1 MFLGRI
7 LRTEEV
13 KHFESSLDDHQLA
26 KNSDGVSIL
35 EQAIREHNLVAA
47 SKVYNNISFEQLGSL
62 LGVSTEEA
70 EKLASDMITQDRLAG
85 TIDQMKQLLYF
96 KAENANT
103 IEDWD
108 SHIEHVCS
116 SVNALIDQISAKH
129 PQWIAANVK

>member
-1 MFLGRI
+1 M
-7 LRTEEV
+7 
-13 KHFESSLDDHQLA
+13 
-26 KNSDGVSIL
+26 
-35 EQAIREHNLVAA
+35 
-47 SKVYNNISFEQLGSL
+47 
-62 LGVSTEEA
+62 LGVSSEEA
-70 EKLASDMITQDRLAG
+70 EKLASTMITQDRLAG

-96 KAENANT
+96 KAGTCNISFSALLHSSPFSFSENANT